1 MDTSDALSRII
12 EILDPLSKSAKP
24 LTAETQLSA
33 DLNIDSAR
41 AMELIMEIE
50 DSFEIDININQV
62 GDLNTVG
69 DLVRLV
75 EQHTGDAA

>member
-1 MDTSDALSRII
+1 MAKSEILSRIV
-12 EILDPLSKSAKP
+12 EILGPLNKTEKP
-24 LTAETQLSA
+24 LAADTLLGA

-50 DSFEIDININQV
+50 DAFDIDININQV
-62 GDLNTVG
+62 GNLNTVS

-75 EQHTGDAA
+75 EQHTGNA